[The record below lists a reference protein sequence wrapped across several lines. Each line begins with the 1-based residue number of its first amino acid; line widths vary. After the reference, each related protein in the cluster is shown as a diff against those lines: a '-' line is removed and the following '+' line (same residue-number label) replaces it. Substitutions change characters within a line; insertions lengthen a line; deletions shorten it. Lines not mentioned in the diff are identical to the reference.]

1 MPGSWHSLLSFTR
14 SNAASNRYCA
24 ISSRVR
30 AETKAG
36 SGGCIRLERGRNEPQ
51 RKHRR
56 YGQGMDDEISLAI
69 DGDFTVTMA
78 IQWLRNASTRDESVV
93 PQIAIVVI

>member
-1 MPGSWHSLLSFTR
+1 
-14 SNAASNRYCA
+14 
-24 ISSRVR
+24 
-30 AETKAG
+30 
-36 SGGCIRLERGRNEPQ
+36 
-51 RKHRR
+51 
-56 YGQGMDDEISLAI
+56 MDDEISLAI